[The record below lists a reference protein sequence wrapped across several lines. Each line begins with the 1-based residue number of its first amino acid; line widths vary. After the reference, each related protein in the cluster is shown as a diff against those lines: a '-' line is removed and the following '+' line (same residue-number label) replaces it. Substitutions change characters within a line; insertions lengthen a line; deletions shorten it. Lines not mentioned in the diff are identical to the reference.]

1 MIQRKGSDSDHNE
14 EGGHFWISISDLMT
28 SLLFIFILI
37 LAYTILTF
45 QQKSEADERN
55 RAQREQLLNKIE
67 IELKEKNIIV
77 MIDHEKGSM
86 RLSSENLFEQSRF
99 KLKSDQAKDNII
111 KIAQTIKKVWAED
124 SYADSINT
132 IFIEGH
138 TDSDYMNEAYNGPQG
153 AIRIENE
160 ELSALRAIEIFKVMN
175 MNENIDKMESAEG
188 KKLFSYSGYAASRP
202 LPGNTNKDS
211 AEKQANRRIEFF
223 FALMPPKVN

>member
-1 MIQRKGSDSDHNE
+1 MIHREGRDSDNNE

-45 QQKSEADERN
+45 QQKSEVDEQN
-55 RAQREQLLNKIE
+55 RAQREQLLNKIQV
-67 IELKEKNIIV
+67 ELKTKNIIV
-77 MIDHEKGSM
+77 IIDHEKGSM
-86 RLSSENLFEQSRF
+86 RLSSENLFEQSKF
-99 KLKSDQAKDNII
+99 KLKSNQAKANIV
-111 KIAQTIKKVWAED
+111 KIAQTIKKIWGEG
-124 SYADSINT
+124 SYSHSINT

-138 TDSDYMNEAYNGPQG
+138 TDSDYMNESYNGRQG
-153 AIRIENE
+153 VIHIENE

-175 MNENIDKMESAEG
+175 TNENIDKMKSAEG

-202 LPGNTNKDS
+202 LLGNSNRNS
-211 AEKQANRRIEFF
+211 VEKQANRRIEFF